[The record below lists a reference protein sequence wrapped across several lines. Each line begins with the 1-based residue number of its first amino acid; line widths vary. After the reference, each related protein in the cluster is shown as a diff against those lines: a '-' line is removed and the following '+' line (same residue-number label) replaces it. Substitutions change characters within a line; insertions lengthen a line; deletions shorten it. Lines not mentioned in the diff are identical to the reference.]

1 MRRRNDHSG
10 DLRGGPR
17 QIDLF
22 APVGPD
28 EAAGTPGWT
37 DLPQE
42 TRETLMRLMVR
53 LLLEHADKGRAP
65 SLTEV
70 SHER

>member
-10 DLRGGPR
+10 DLRGGSR

-22 APVGPD
+22 APVGPG

-42 TRETLMRLMVR
+42 TRETLTRLMVR
-53 LLLEHADKGRAP
+53 LLLEHADKGRP